1 MTKELTDRV
10 SDLITDKIKGPI
22 SNDLILA
29 GEHQVRAKLLI
40 QNRTF
45 EELDID
51 YLAEII
57 AETTLQV
64 AISQEAATLLRPLS
78 NIL

>member
-1 MTKELTDRV
+1 MTKELMDKV
-10 SDLITDKIKGPI
+10 SCLITDKIKGPI
-22 SNDLILA
+22 SDELILA
-29 GEHQVRAKLLI
+29 GEYQVRAKLLI

-45 EELDID
+45 EELDSD

-64 AISQEAATLLRPLS
+64 AISEQSAILVKSLS
-78 NIL
+78 NIS